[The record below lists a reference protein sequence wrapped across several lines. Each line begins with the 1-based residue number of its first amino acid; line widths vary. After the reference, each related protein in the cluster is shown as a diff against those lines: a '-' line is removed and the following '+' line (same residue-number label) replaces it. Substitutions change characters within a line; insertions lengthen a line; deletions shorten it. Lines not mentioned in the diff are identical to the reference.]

1 MQRKTPMVVQSLFM
15 LDERRPAWDH
25 TSGLLLPEC
34 GCGFPLRKHFYQ
46 YDSWISRCEWSILMR
61 IFLFLPCG
69 WENSLE
75 TALVSV
81 KFRNCN
87 QEEIWHSRYTHTGLG
102 LGPTPC
108 LLPPPEALGRLH
120 SHLLFICLF
129 VRHWVWCPQVPN
141 LYYKKTW
148 TKHNLNGK

>member
-1 MQRKTPMVVQSLFM
+1 
-15 LDERRPAWDH
+15 
-25 TSGLLLPEC
+25 
-34 GCGFPLRKHFYQ
+34 
-46 YDSWISRCEWSILMR
+46 MR

-108 LLPPPEALGRLH
+108 LLPPPRGPGQTPF
-120 SHLLFICLF
+120 SPVVYLFICQALG
-129 VRHWVWCPQVPN
+129 VVPP
-141 LYYKKTW
+141 
-148 TKHNLNGK
+148 GA